1 MVFQFCCKAIDKLSV
16 TPDAIYLG
24 KKFHRSLTSLS
35 ESTNDTLYGW
45 IGHTTIRYD
54 AELVGRRVKVEYKGK
69 TRTYNYKTFMQKDN
83 IEF

>member
-16 TPDAIYLG
+16 KPDAIYLG
-24 KKFHRSLTSLS
+24 KKFHRNIELIANSIEGSM
-35 ESTNDTLYGW
+35 YGKVDN
-45 IGHTTIRYD
+45 TEIRID
-54 AELVGRRVKVEYKGK
+54 RELLGKRVRIEYKGK